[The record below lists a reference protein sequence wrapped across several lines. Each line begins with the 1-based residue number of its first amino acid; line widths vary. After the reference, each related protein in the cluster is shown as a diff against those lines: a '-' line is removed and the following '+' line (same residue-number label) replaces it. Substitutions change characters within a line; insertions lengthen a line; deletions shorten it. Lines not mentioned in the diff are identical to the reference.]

1 MLMFCVKFYQNLCNY
16 RSEEVEAFGL
26 IGEFIYKIID
36 IRFSYNHNLLCVNVI
51 IQ

>member
-16 RSEEVEAFGL
+16 RSKEVEAFGL
-26 IGEFIYKIID
+26 IGEFICKIID
-36 IRFSYNHNLLCVNVI
+36 IRFHFNYTLLCINVI